1 MLKPRKRLSKK
12 QLKEDKLVTFYY
24 KASAWADENS
34 KYVIGAVVAI
44 AVIFIAVYFYA
55 NSQKAAEQVA
65 SVELAK
71 ATRTFENG
79 DYQNAMPL
87 LTNLVEKYGSTKSG
101 KMGLLYLA
109 DSFFETK
116 DYENAKINYKK
127 FASSFKGDEHILSAA
142 YAGIAACDEQLK
154 NYQQAAQQYEKT
166 VQKFPKSIFA
176 PNYLLRA
183 ARCYTLAKMPDDA
196 KRIYDQLVEDYPT
209 AQEKNEAIMLKAML

>member
-12 QLKEDKLVTFYY
+12 KLKEDKLVTFYY
-24 KASAWADENS
+24 KASAWAEDNS
-34 KYVIGAVVAI
+34 KYVIGAITAAAI
-44 AVIFIAVYFYA
+44 IFVAVYFYA
-55 NSQKAAEQVA
+55 NSQKGAEQKA

-71 ATRTFENG
+71 ATRTFESG

-109 DSFFETK
+109 DSFFETN

-127 FASSFKGDEHILSAA
+127 FASAFRGDEHILSAA

-154 NYQQAAQQYEKT
+154 NYQEAAQEYEKT
-166 VQKFPKSIFA
+166 VKKFPDSIFA

-183 ARCYTLAKMPDDA
+183 ARCYTLAKMPNEA
-196 KRIYDQLVEDYPT
+196 KNVYAKLVKDYPD
-209 AQEKNEAIMLKAML
+209 AQEKSEALMLKAML